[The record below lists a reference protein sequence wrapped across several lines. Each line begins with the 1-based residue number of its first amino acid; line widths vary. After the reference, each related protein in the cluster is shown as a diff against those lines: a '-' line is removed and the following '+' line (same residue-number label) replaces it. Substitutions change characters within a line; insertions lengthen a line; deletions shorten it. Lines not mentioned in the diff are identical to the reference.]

1 MRADDGDGRVTA
13 PSALLP
19 GVRTWQLDCE
29 HGTLPD
35 KKSAFE
41 AYLDL
46 LETGTTNL
54 LTPLAEAPRA
64 RGAAPAQPAHVRS
77 RPSRT
82 RVTGPP
88 PDNAHELLT
97 LDSEQPTA
105 GSAQRAAPR
114 CKSRSSTATCASSA
128 SRCSSATIDRYVC
141 RAPKP

>member
-1 MRADDGDGRVTA
+1 MRPDDGDGRVTL

-29 HGTLPD
+29 HGSLAD

-41 AYLDL
+41 AYLEL
-46 LETGTTNL
+46 LEIGTTNL

-64 RGAAPAQPAHVRS
+64 RGAAAAQIAHVRS

-88 PDNAHELLT
+88 PDNARELLI
-97 LDSEQPTA
+97 LDSQQPSA
-105 GSAQRAAPR
+105 RPGSARCRAASHGHQWRP
-114 CKSRSSTATCASSA
+114 CASSA
-128 SRCSSATIDRYVC
+128 SRC
-141 RAPKP
+141 